1 MGDSRILLRQLAVL
15 ALAGAVLSG
24 CEKAI
29 EVQAPP
35 RSTTKAVIP
44 REYSTIDAPIVVP
57 LADIQAALE
66 RAAPKVLW
74 TINQREEK
82 CVPAQRVLKGKIL
95 GVKLFGAKGLKVTPD
110 LGCQIVGRAVRGP
123 IALTGKGKTLQ
134 MTMPVSAIVQVRNV
148 GGVLTHETATG
159 AVAVRANVRLGMRPD
174 WTPTAKLDI
183 SYNWTNPPGI
193 DLLGRRIT
201 FIKQADA
208 RLAGVVVGLEKSLPR
223 ELAKLNVRPQ
233 VAQVWRSGFATILL
247 NRDKPPAWM
256 RITPQ
261 KLGLTG
267 YRADK
272 RTVTLGVAAQLL
284 TETFIGPRPPD
295 PQPTPLPSAATGL
308 KQHGLVFSS
317 AVIADYAQLE
327 PVILRAL
334 QKRAAKGITLKDIG
348 PVDAVFDKVT
358 VYGTDGGR
366 VAVGVDLTATVKGKP
381 GTKTRAT
388 AWLTGKLY
396 NESNSRTVRVRD
408 LAISADTSR
417 KVVNIAIRLFTEPSL
432 VGTIEDALVED
443 FSKEYD
449 RVIAAA
455 RKAIA
460 ERRQG
465 DVTVTATITSVQS
478 GQIEATGEGL
488 VLPVKAFGE
497 ATIRYRPRR

>member
-1 MGDSRILLRQLAVL
+1 MGDRGLQPRAFATL
-15 ALAGAVLSG
+15 ALASVVLAG
-24 CEKAI
+24 CEKPI

-44 REYSTIDAPIVVP
+44 RQYSTIDAPIVLP
-57 LADIQAALE
+57 LADTQAALN
-66 RAAPKVLW
+66 RAAPKLLW

-95 GVKLFGAKGLKVTPD
+95 GVKIFGAKGLKVTPD

-123 IALTGKGKTLQ
+123 IALIGRGDTLQ
-134 MTMPVSAIVQVRNV
+134 MTMPVSAVVQVRNV
-148 GGVLTHETATG
+148 GGIIKHETATG
-159 AVAVRANVRLGMRPD
+159 SVAVRANVRLGMRPD
-174 WTPTAKLDI
+174 WTPTARI
-183 SYNWTNPPGI
+183 NITYNWTNPPGI

-208 RLAGVVVGLEKSLPR
+208 RLTTVVADLEKSLPR

-247 NRDKPPAWM
+247 NREKPPAWM

-267 YRADK
+267 FRADQ

-284 TETFIGPRPPD
+284 TETFIGPRPAD
-295 PQPTPLPSAATGL
+295 PQPTPLPPAATGL
-308 KQHGLVFSS
+308 KQHGLVFNS

-334 QKRAAKGITLKDIG
+334 QKRAAKGITLKDVG
-348 PVDAVFDKVT
+348 PVDAVFENVT

-366 VAVGVDLTATVKGKP
+366 VAVGVDLTATVHGKP

-396 NESNSRTVRVRD
+396 NEPNSRTVRVRD
-408 LAISADTSR
+408 LMISADTSR
-417 KVVNIAIRLFTEPSL
+417 KIVNIAIRLFTDPSL

-443 FSKEYD
+443 FTKEYD

-465 DVTVTATITSVQS
+465 DVTITATITDVQS

-488 VLPVKAFGE
+488 VLPVKATGE